1 LFEKAITTVAGNNV
15 VDIDLT
21 KTIAPQQ
28 MIGIINVSG
37 TGFRYKPAKIVV
49 NR

>member
-1 LFEKAITTVAGNNV
+1 V
-15 VDIDLT
+15 DLT

-28 MIGIINVSG
+28 MIGIINVNG
-37 TGFRYKPAKIVV
+37 TSVRYKAAKIVV